1 MIPILIV
8 LAILV
13 VLGLFVVAL
22 YNRLVRLRNQAEE
35 AWAQI
40 DVQLRRRHDLIPN
53 LVETVKG
60 YAEHERGVF
69 EAVTEARSRA
79 VAAGSVGEQAQAE
92 AGLTGALRSLF
103 AVAENYPQLQA
114 DENFREL
121 QAELARTEDLLAGSR
136 QRYNAAVRDYD
147 TAREVFP
154 TNIVAGMFNFE
165 EREYFEVE
173 DPDAREP
180 VKVEF

>member
-1 MIPILIV
+1 MIPT
-8 LAILV
+8 LV
-13 VLGLFVVAL
+13 VLALVVAVVGFL
-22 YNRLVRLRNQAEE
+22 VSQYNRLVRLRNQAEE

-53 LVETVKG
+53 LVETVRG

-69 EAVTEARSRA
+69 EAVTEARARA
-79 VAAGSVGEQAQAE
+79 VSAGSVGEQAQAE

-114 DENFREL
+114 DQNFREL
-121 QAELARTEDLLAGSR
+121 QQELARTEDLLAGSR

-165 EREYFEVE
+165 EREYFEVD
-173 DPDAREP
+173 DPEARDP
-180 VKVEF
+180 VRVQF

>member
-1 MIPILIV
+1 MIPGLIV
-8 LAILV
+8 LGLI
-13 VLGLFVVAL
+13 VLIVLFLIAQ
-22 YNRLVRLRNQAEE
+22 YNRLVRLRNLCEE

-40 DVQLRRRHDLIPN
+40 DVQLKRRVDLIPN

-60 YAEHERGVF
+60 YAAHEEEVLTR
-69 EAVTEARSRA
+69 VTEARAAA

-92 AGLTGALRSLF
+92 GMLTSALRSLF
-103 AVAENYPQLQA
+103 AVAENYPQLKA
-114 DENFREL
+114 DQNFLEL
-121 QAELARTEDLLAGSR
+121 QAELSATEDRIAHSR
-136 QRYNAAVRDYD
+136 QAYNNAVRQYD

-165 EREYFEVE
+165 AREYFEVD
-173 DPDAREP
+173 DPESREP